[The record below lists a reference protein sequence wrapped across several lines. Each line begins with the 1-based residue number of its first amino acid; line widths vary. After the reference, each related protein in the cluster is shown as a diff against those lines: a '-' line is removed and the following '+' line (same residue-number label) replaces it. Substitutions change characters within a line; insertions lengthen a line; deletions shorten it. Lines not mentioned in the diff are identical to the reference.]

1 MINYEIFKEQ
11 KLIIVKYQ
19 GNMTEPLLISFIVF
33 IFDKIKNEPVN
44 LLLND
49 FRESFFDFD
58 LKQLRNIIKVRIEK
72 ASEENYLKAVHL
84 IENVQQTT
92 YSVLYNEMLQT
103 KYVDINICSTI
114 EYAIN
119 LLGLELSVNELENK
133 INSLKNKFNSM

>member
-11 KLIIVKYQ
+11 KLIIVKYL